1 MQLFYAPDI
10 TPPLYT
16 LPEEESGH
24 CVRVLRLG
32 VGDSLYITDGRGTLY
47 RAVVEDAHPKRCTI
61 RIVEEHAEW
70 EKRPY
75 RLTVAVAPTKNIDRI
90 EWFVEKATEC
100 GIDRIVPIL
109 CDHSE
114 RKVIKGERLEKIAV
128 SAMKQS
134 LKAYLP
140 KIEPLTPFAKLL
152 AEPFDGVRLI
162 AHCEED
168 MERIFMG
175 EKLRGEADYRFIA
188 VEPASCPSL
197 TRGKYVFDYC
207 DTGMVCPLSKMYT
220 LGSNYIPAASHAGG
234 LRYHGMSST
243 LSQLY
248 ADGLMEARS
257 VAQTDVFAAAQEFA
271 KCEGILPAPESSHAI
286 KAAIDEALRCKEN
299 KITALQIV
307 TA

>member
-10 TPPLYT
+10 TLPLYT

-32 VGDSLYITDGRGTLY
+32 VGDSLHIADGRGTLY

-61 RIVEEHAEW
+61 RIVEEHHEW

-75 RLTVAVAPTKNIDRI
+75 GLTVAVAPTKNIDRI

-114 RKVIKGERLEKIAV
+114 RKVIKGERLEKIAI

-140 KIEPLTPFAKLL
+140 QIAPLTPLRQLL
-152 AEPFDGVRLI
+152 AEPFDGVKLI

-168 MERIFMG
+168 AERIFMG
-175 EKLRGEADYRFIA
+175 ELIHSGENVLVLIGPEGDFSREEIDAARKAGF
-188 VEPASCPSL
+188 VE
-197 TRGKYVFDYC
+197 V
-207 DTGMVCPLSKMYT
+207 T
-220 LGSNYIPAASHAGG
+220 LGNSRLRTETAA
-234 LRYHGMSST
+234 L
-243 LSQLY
+243 
-248 ADGLMEARS
+248 
-257 VAQTDVFAAAQEFA
+257 AAAMF
-271 KCEGILPAPESSHAI
+271 
-286 KAAIDEALRCKEN
+286 
-299 KITALQIV
+299 TAFV
-307 TA
+307 NG

>member
-1 MQLFYAPDI
+1 MQLFYSPDI

-16 LPEEESGH
+16 LSEEESGH
-24 CVRVLRLG
+24 CVRVLRLKE
-32 VGDSLYITDGRGTLY
+32 GDSLHITDGKGTLY
-47 RAVVEDAHPKRCTI
+47 RAEVEDAHPKHCTI
-61 RIVEEHAEW
+61 RIVEEHREW

-75 RLTVAVAPTKNIDRI
+75 SLTVAVAPTKNIDRI

-114 RKVIKGERLEKIAV
+114 RKVIKGERLEKIAI

-140 KIEPLTPFAKLL
+140 TIEPLTPIRELL

-175 EKLRGEADYRFIA
+175 NLIDKGDN
-188 VEPASCPSL
+188 V
-197 TRGKYVFDYC
+197 
-207 DTGMVCPLSKMYT
+207 MVLIGPEGDFSKEEIVAARKAGFREVT
-220 LGSNYIPAASHAGG
+220 LGKERLRTETAA
-234 LRYHGMSST
+234 L
-243 LSQLY
+243 
-248 ADGLMEARS
+248 
-257 VAQTDVFAAAQEFA
+257 AAAMF
-271 KCEGILPAPESSHAI
+271 
-286 KAAIDEALRCKEN
+286 
-299 KITALQIV
+299 TAFV
-307 TA
+307 NN

>member
-1 MQLFYAPDI
+1 MQLFYAPEI
-10 TPPLYT
+10 TTPLYT

-24 CVRVLRLG
+24 CVRVLRLKE
-32 VGDSLYITDGRGTLY
+32 GDSLHITDGRGTLY

-100 GIDRIVPIL
+100 GIDRIVPLL

-114 RKVIKGERLEKIAV
+114 RKVIKGERLKKIAV

-140 KIEPLTPFAKLL
+140 QIDPLTPIKEILR
-152 AEPFDGVRLI
+152 EPFEGVKLI

-175 EKLRGEADYRFIA
+175 EVIAKGQDVMILIGPEGDFSVAEIEAARKAGFRE
-188 VEPASCPSL
+188 V
-197 TRGKYVFDYC
+197 
-207 DTGMVCPLSKMYT
+207 T
-220 LGSNYIPAASHAGG
+220 LGESRLRTETAA
-234 LRYHGMSST
+234 L
-243 LSQLY
+243 
-248 ADGLMEARS
+248 
-257 VAQTDVFAAAQEFA
+257 AATMF
-271 KCEGILPAPESSHAI
+271 
-286 KAAIDEALRCKEN
+286 
-299 KITALQIV
+299 TAFV
-307 TA
+307 NN

>member
-10 TPPLYT
+10 TTPLYT

-24 CVRVLRLG
+24 CVRVLRLKE
-32 VGDSLYITDGRGTLY
+32 GDSLHITDGRGTLY
-47 RAVVEDAHPKRCTI
+47 RAVVEESHPKHCTI
-61 RIVEEHAEW
+61 RIVEEHPEW

-114 RKVIKGERLEKIAV
+114 RKVVKQERLEKIAA

-140 KIEPLTPFAKLL
+140 HIDPLTPIKEIL
-152 AEPFDGVRLI
+152 AEPFEGVKLI

-168 MERIFMG
+168 MERIFLG
-175 EKLRGEADYRFIA
+175 DVVSKGDDVLVLIGPEGDFSVAEIEAARKAGFREI
-188 VEPASCPSL
+188 
-197 TRGKYVFDYC
+197 
-207 DTGMVCPLSKMYT
+207 T
-220 LGSNYIPAASHAGG
+220 LGNARLRTETAA
-234 LRYHGMSST
+234 L
-243 LSQLY
+243 
-248 ADGLMEARS
+248 
-257 VAQTDVFAAAQEFA
+257 AATMF
-271 KCEGILPAPESSHAI
+271 
-286 KAAIDEALRCKEN
+286 
-299 KITALQIV
+299 TAFV
-307 TA
+307 NN

>member
-10 TPPLYT
+10 TTPLYT

-24 CVRVLRLG
+24 CVRVLRLKE
-32 VGDSLYITDGRGTLY
+32 GDSLHITDGRGTLY
-47 RAVVEDAHPKRCTI
+47 RAVVEESHPKHCTI
-61 RIVEEHAEW
+61 RIVEEHPEW

-114 RKVIKGERLEKIAV
+114 RKVVKQERLEKIAA

-140 KIEPLTPFAKLL
+140 QIDPLTPIKEIL
-152 AEPFDGVRLI
+152 AEPFEGVKLI

-168 MERIFMG
+168 MERIFLG
-175 EKLRGEADYRFIA
+175 DVVSKGDDVLVLIGPEGDFSVAEIEAARKAGFREI
-188 VEPASCPSL
+188 
-197 TRGKYVFDYC
+197 
-207 DTGMVCPLSKMYT
+207 T
-220 LGSNYIPAASHAGG
+220 LGNARLRTETAA
-234 LRYHGMSST
+234 L
-243 LSQLY
+243 
-248 ADGLMEARS
+248 
-257 VAQTDVFAAAQEFA
+257 AATMF
-271 KCEGILPAPESSHAI
+271 
-286 KAAIDEALRCKEN
+286 
-299 KITALQIV
+299 TAFV
-307 TA
+307 NN

>member
-10 TPPLYT
+10 TTPLYT

-24 CVRVLRLG
+24 CVRVLRLRE
-32 VGDSLYITDGRGTLY
+32 GDPLHITDGRGTLY
-47 RAVVEDAHPKRCTI
+47 DAVVQEAHPKRCTI
-61 RIVEEHAEW
+61 RIVEEHPQW
-70 EKRPY
+70 EKRDY
-75 RLTVAVAPTKNIDRI
+75 QLTVAVAPTKNIDRI

-140 KIEPLTPFAKLL
+140 KIEPLTPFAKLI

-168 MERIFMG
+168 MERIFFG
-175 EKLRGEADYRFIA
+175 KEVGRGDNVMILIGPEGDFSVEEIEAARKAGFKE
-188 VEPASCPSL
+188 V
-197 TRGKYVFDYC
+197 
-207 DTGMVCPLSKMYT
+207 T
-220 LGSNYIPAASHAGG
+220 LGDARLRTETAA
-234 LRYHGMSST
+234 L
-243 LSQLY
+243 
-248 ADGLMEARS
+248 
-257 VAQTDVFAAAQEFA
+257 AAAMF
-271 KCEGILPAPESSHAI
+271 
-286 KAAIDEALRCKEN
+286 
-299 KITALQIV
+299 TAFING
-307 TA
+307 

>member
-32 VGDSLYITDGRGTLY
+32 VGDRLHLTDGKGTLY
-47 RAVVEDAHPKRCTI
+47 LAVVEEPHPKRCTV
-61 RIVEEHAEW
+61 RVVEEHHEW

-134 LKAYLP
+134 LKAYKP
-140 KIEPLTPFAKLL
+140 QIDPLTPIRALL
-152 AEPFDGVRLI
+152 AEPFEGVRLI

-168 MERIFMG
+168 VERVFMG
-175 EKLRGEADYRFIA
+175 DVIHRGED
-188 VEPASCPSL
+188 V
-197 TRGKYVFDYC
+197 
-207 DTGMVCPLSKMYT
+207 MVLIGPEGDFSKEEIEAARKAGFREIT
-220 LGSNYIPAASHAGG
+220 LGQSRLRTETAA
-234 LRYHGMSST
+234 L
-243 LSQLY
+243 
-248 ADGLMEARS
+248 
-257 VAQTDVFAAAQEFA
+257 AATMF
-271 KCEGILPAPESSHAI
+271 
-286 KAAIDEALRCKEN
+286 
-299 KITALQIV
+299 TAFV
-307 TA
+307 NN

>member
-32 VGDSLYITDGRGTLY
+32 VGDRLHLTDGKGTLY
-47 RAVVEDAHPKRCTI
+47 LAVVEEPHPKRCTV
-61 RIVEEHAEW
+61 RVVEEHHEW

-114 RKVIKGERLEKIAV
+114 RKVVKGERLEKIAI

-140 KIEPLTPFAKLL
+140 TIEPLTPIRMLL
-152 AEPFDGVRLI
+152 AEEFEGTKLI

-175 EKLRGEADYRFIA
+175 EKLRRGEDVMVLIGPEGDFSKAEIEAARKAGFVEISLGKERLRTETAALAATMFTAFI
-188 VEPASCPSL
+188 
-197 TRGKYVFDYC
+197 
-207 DTGMVCPLSKMYT
+207 
-220 LGSNYIPAASHAGG
+220 N
-234 LRYHGMSST
+234 
-243 LSQLY
+243 
-248 ADGLMEARS
+248 
-257 VAQTDVFAAAQEFA
+257 
-271 KCEGILPAPESSHAI
+271 
-286 KAAIDEALRCKEN
+286 N
-299 KITALQIV
+299 
-307 TA
+307 

>member
-10 TPPLYT
+10 TTPLYT

-24 CVRVLRLG
+24 CVRVLRLKE
-32 VGDSLYITDGRGTLY
+32 GDSLHITDGRGTLY
-47 RAVVEDAHPKRCTI
+47 RAVVEESHPKHCTI
-61 RIVEEHAEW
+61 RIVEEHPEW

-114 RKVIKGERLEKIAV
+114 RKVVKQERLEKIAA

-140 KIEPLTPFAKLL
+140 QIDPLTPIKEILS
-152 AEPFDGVRLI
+152 EPFEGVKLI

-168 MERIFMG
+168 MERISLGDVVSKRDDVLVLIGPEGDFSVA
-175 EKLRGEADYRFIA
+175 EIEAARKAGFREI
-188 VEPASCPSL
+188 
-197 TRGKYVFDYC
+197 
-207 DTGMVCPLSKMYT
+207 T
-220 LGSNYIPAASHAGG
+220 LGNARLRTETAA
-234 LRYHGMSST
+234 L
-243 LSQLY
+243 
-248 ADGLMEARS
+248 
-257 VAQTDVFAAAQEFA
+257 AATMF
-271 KCEGILPAPESSHAI
+271 
-286 KAAIDEALRCKEN
+286 
-299 KITALQIV
+299 TAFV
-307 TA
+307 NN

>member
-1 MQLFYAPDI
+1 MQLFYAPEI
-10 TPPLYT
+10 TTPFYT

-24 CVRVLRLG
+24 CVRVLRLRE
-32 VGDSLYITDGRGTLY
+32 GDSLHITDGRGTLY
-47 RAVVEDAHPKRCTI
+47 RAVVEDPHPKRCTI

-75 RLTVAVAPTKNIDRI
+75 SLTIAVAPTKNIDRI

-114 RKVIKGERLEKIAV
+114 RKVVKGERLEKIAI

-140 KIEPLTPFAKLL
+140 QIDPLTPVRNFL
-152 AEPFDGVRLI
+152 AEESDAIKLI

-175 EKLRGEADYRFIA
+175 EKIRKGDNVVVLIGPEGDFSREEIEAARKAGFTE
-188 VEPASCPSL
+188 V
-197 TRGKYVFDYC
+197 
-207 DTGMVCPLSKMYT
+207 T
-220 LGSNYIPAASHAGG
+220 LGNARLRTETAA
-234 LRYHGMSST
+234 L
-243 LSQLY
+243 
-248 ADGLMEARS
+248 
-257 VAQTDVFAAAQEFA
+257 AAAMF
-271 KCEGILPAPESSHAI
+271 
-286 KAAIDEALRCKEN
+286 
-299 KITALQIV
+299 TAFINN
-307 TA
+307 